1 MEKLIVVLGPTASG
15 KTSLSIKLAKALNTE
30 IISGDSQL
38 VYTGFDIG
46 SAKPDMIERDGII
59 HHMIDIMPPD
69 ARYNVMDFVQ
79 QVKPIITS
87 INQQGKIPILAGGTG
102 LYIKALLE
110 GYEFNTTSGND
121 NYRKKMEN
129 LALEK
134 GKAYVYELLVKAN
147 PQVAETID
155 SNNLRR
161 VIRALEVHELGGEQ
175 LSHSKDGHLVYN
187 AYVAGISL
195 PREALYENINK
206 RVDFMI
212 KQGLVDEIK
221 GLLAKGVSRDC
232 QAMKAIGYK
241 ELLPYIDGE
250 ASLVEVSDIL
260 KKNTRHFAKR
270 QFTWYRKMP
279 YINWFNIL
287 NNPLNIDRI
296 VLEGINEYFA

>member
-87 INQQGKIPILAGGTG
+87 INQQGKIPVLAGGTG

-250 ASLVEVSDIL
+250 ASLAEVSDIL

-270 QFTWYRKMP
+270 QLTWYRKMP